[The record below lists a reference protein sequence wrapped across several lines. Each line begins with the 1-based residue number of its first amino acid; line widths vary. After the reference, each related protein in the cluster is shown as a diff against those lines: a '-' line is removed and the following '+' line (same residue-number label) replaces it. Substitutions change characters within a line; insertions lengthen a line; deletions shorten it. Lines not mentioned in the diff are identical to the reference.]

1 MAWSVLV
8 KGGTVVD
15 GTGAPSVRADVALEG
30 DRIAAIGPDLAGD
43 AARTI
48 DAKGL
53 MVAPGFI
60 DIHSHSDL
68 VYHTCP
74 SAESKVRQGVTTE
87 VVGMCGFSPA
97 PIAPG
102 RLQTVVDWLGGIGE
116 QPHATW
122 HTFTEY
128 LEHLRRLGLSVNV
141 AQFVGHGALRLAT
154 AGADARPVTPD
165 EQQQMERLLDEAM
178 DAGAF
183 GYSTGLVY
191 APSVFSNTEELISLA
206 KAVARK
212 NGLYFSHIRGEAG
225 TLETALE
232 EAIRIGETAGVP
244 VQVAHVKA
252 AGRENWGKMDRA
264 LRMFDTARARG
275 VDVTGDVYPY
285 PAGSTK
291 MDSLLPGWM
300 QDGGIAKLLERL
312 ADPKARERAIKDC
325 LVSGERW
332 GSASGSTGFD
342 EILIAS
348 CSKRELEGITLA
360 ELARRTGRE
369 PAHAMMDLV
378 LSEHATVAM
387 ISFSQSEENVAN
399 ATAYAHSMIGS
410 DSLSLHAGPGPH
422 RGMPH
427 PRSYGTFPRV
437 LGRFVRERRLFSW
450 ETAVQKMTG
459 MPAAK
464 LRLKNRGL
472 LRPGFAAD
480 LALFDP
486 ATVQDEATFP
496 APHQHPTGMPYVIVN
511 GWVVVDG
518 PRFHAVPAGRVLTP

>member
-1 MAWSVLV
+1 MAWSLLI

-15 GTGAPSVRADVALEG
+15 GTGVPGVRADVALEG
-30 DRIAAIGPDLAGD
+30 DRIAAIGPELTGE
-43 AARTI
+43 AARTV

-53 MVAPGFI
+53 MVTPGFI

-102 RLQTVVDWLGGIGE
+102 RLEMVRDWMGGIGDK
-116 QPHATW
+116 PHATW
-122 HTFTEY
+122 HTFAQY
-128 LEHLRRLGLSVNV
+128 LDHLRGLGLSVNV

-165 EQQQMERLLDEAM
+165 EQKQMEGLLDEAM

-191 APSVFSNTEELISLA
+191 APSVFSNTEELIALA

-232 EAIRIGETAGVP
+232 EAIRIGESAGVP

-312 ADPKARERAIKDC
+312 ADPKARERAIRDC
-325 LVSGERW
+325 LVGGERW
-332 GSASGSTGFD
+332 GSASGSTGWD
-342 EILIAS
+342 EIMIAT
-348 CSKRELEGITLA
+348 CSKAELEGLSLA

-378 LSEHATVAM
+378 LSERATVAM
-387 ISFSQSEENVAN
+387 VSFSQSEENVAN

-422 RGMPH
+422 RGKPH

-437 LGRFVRERRLFSW
+437 LGRFVRARRLFSW
-450 ETAVQKMTG
+450 ESAVQKMTG

-464 LRLKNRGL
+464 LRLKDRGL
-472 LRPGFAAD
+472 LRPGYAAD

-496 APHQHPTGMPYVIVN
+496 DPHRYPTGIPYVIVN
-511 GWVVVDG
+511 GRVVVDG
-518 PRFHAVPAGRVLTP
+518 PRFNAVPAGRVLTP